1 MKKTLSLA
9 TIIGLVL
16 LIVGF
21 AFSSPVFA
29 WSQSTHAYVA
39 KKCLGIEHK
48 YLLNYNARLGCIV
61 PDFFWHL
68 RDRDLIDA
76 VPAAL
81 LHGSTEQSCVVD
93 DPDRTELGETTFFY
107 EIASDQVMW
116 WQFLLN
122 YFTEGIGTHVYA
134 DIIAHNGL
142 DGYVE
147 GPGMWVDTL
156 LDEMGLEG
164 EDRAAFREAAH
175 LAIEFSV
182 DALVVHDSGL
192 QLADLLFSYR
202 QASILEKALDDAF
215 TELGLPLDFDVATEF
230 RKYLGL
236 MRALEKAA
244 AVYAPYLISSAMDGN
259 STADFDIE
267 PLMEAQRE
275 LSEESLDLYTQVFM
289 ILLQFPEEIYAT
301 INETGKH
308 WRDNAL
314 QDVLNF
320 WDSPCYQLPE

>member
-68 RDRDLIDA
+68 RDSKRIDQETA
-76 VPAAL
+76 EK
-81 LHGSTEQSCVVD
+81 LHGDTTEPCVV
-93 DPDRTELGETTFFY
+93 LGDTTYFY
-107 EIASDQVMW
+107 EIAQGRLRP
-116 WQFLLN
+116 WQYLLK
-122 YFTEGIGTHVYA
+122 FFPEGIKTHVYA
-134 DIIAHNGL
+134 DIIAHNGV
-142 DGYVE
+142 DGYLE

-192 QLADLLFSYR
+192 QLADLFFCNR
-202 QASILEKALDDAF
+202 QADLLEEAVWVALGDNPGFDVNLEF
-215 TELGLPLDFDVATEF
+215 KKFLGLV
-230 RKYLGL
+230 
-236 MRALEKAA
+236 RALEKAA

-275 LSEESLDLYTQVFM
+275 LSEESLDLYTKVFM
-289 ILLQFPEEIYAT
+289 ILLGHPQKIYETITAEGMDWEE
-301 INETGKH
+301 
-308 WRDNAL
+308 AL
-314 QDVLNF
+314 NKAIDF
-320 WDSPCYQLPE
+320 CKSPGVCPTE

>member
-1 MKKTLSLA
+1 MKKALSLM
-9 TIIGLVL
+9 IVIGLL
-16 LIVGF
+16 SFIAAF
-21 AFSSPVFA
+21 AFSSTVFA

-61 PDFFWHL
+61 PDFFWFL
-68 RDRDLIDA
+68 RDNERIDQETA
-76 VPAAL
+76 EK
-81 LHGSTEQSCVVD
+81 LHGDTTEPCVV
-93 DPDRTELGETTFFY
+93 LGDTTYFY
-107 EIASDQVMW
+107 EIVQSRVRP
-116 WQFLLN
+116 WQYLLK
-122 YFTEGIGTHVYA
+122 FFPEGIKTHVYA
-134 DIIAHNGL
+134 DIIAHSTT
-142 DGYVE
+142 DGYLE
-147 GPGMWVDTL
+147 GEGMWVETL

-182 DALVVHDSGL
+182 DALVVHESGL
-192 QLADLLFSYR
+192 QLADLFFCNR
-202 QASILEKALDDAF
+202 QADLLEEAVWVALGDNPGFDVNLEF
-215 TELGLPLDFDVATEF
+215 KKFLGLV
-230 RKYLGL
+230 
-236 MRALEKAA
+236 RALEKAA

>member
-1 MKKTLSLA
+1 MKKTLSLVA
-9 TIIGLVL
+9 IIGSVL
-16 LIVGF
+16 LILAF

-61 PDFFWHL
+61 PDFFWYL
-68 RDRDLIDA
+68 RDRDLIHDKTIA
-76 VPAAL
+76 EE
-81 LHGSTEQSCVVD
+81 LHGDTSQPCVNGVD
-93 DPDRTELGETTFFY
+93 TTWFY
-107 EIASDQVMW
+107 DIASNQVMW
-116 WQFLLN
+116 WQFLLKS
-122 YFTEGIGTHVYA
+122 FTEGIGTHVYA
-134 DIIAHNGL
+134 DIVAHNIS
-142 DGYVE
+142 DGYLE
-147 GPGMWVDTL
+147 GEGMWVDTL
-156 LDEMGLEG
+156 LGEMGLEG

-182 DALVVHDSGL
+182 DALLVYEGGF

-202 QASILEKALDDAF
+202 QASILEKALEDGF
-215 TELGLPLDFDVATEF
+215 TELGLSLDFDVATEF

-289 ILLQFPEEIYAT
+289 ILLGHPQKIYETITAEEMDWEEALNKAIDFCKSPEVCPTE
-301 INETGKH
+301 
-308 WRDNAL
+308 
-314 QDVLNF
+314 
-320 WDSPCYQLPE
+320 